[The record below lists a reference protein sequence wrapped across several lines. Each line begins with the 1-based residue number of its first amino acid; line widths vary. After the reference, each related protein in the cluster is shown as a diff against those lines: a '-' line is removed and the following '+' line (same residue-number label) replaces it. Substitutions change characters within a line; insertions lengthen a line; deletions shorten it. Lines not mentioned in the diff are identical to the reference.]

1 MSAVDVLNILDRQIG
16 NNYNAAPSYEQLC
29 EARAA
34 VAELIDACRAAITDE
49 GMDANELQRLRDA
62 FAGVGAV
69 A

>member
-34 VAELIDACRAAITDE
+34 VSELIEATADYLD
-49 GMDANELQRLRDA
+49 
-62 FAGVGAV
+62 GVGGKGRVIA
-69 A
+69 ALARCGGTP